1 MALREIKTN
10 IQRRET
16 KDESQTNG
24 SYKIKEIIIKIMEY
38 THTYT
43 PMSKVKTVNK
53 NKAQQTDS
61 ANKGNQRLYLSA
73 KNEMN

>member
-1 MALREIKTN
+1 MALSEIKAS
-10 IQRRET
+10 IQKWET
-16 KDESQTNG
+16 KDEPQRNS
-24 SYKIKEIIIKIMEY
+24 SCKIKQIIIKIIEY